1 MKSRGVVKSR
11 SFPPNVGRL
20 VLAIVF
26 MATLFVISRG
36 VFRLLSS
43 GERVQDAQE
52 RLKEV
57 KLKQEEL
64 KTRLQEVNRDFYQE
78 KQARDKLGLAKPGEI
93 VVVLPDEDLLKRL
106 SPRAL
111 EQENLEPP
119 EPNWR
124 KWARL
129 FF

>member
-52 RLKEV
+52 R
-57 KLKQEEL
+57 LKQEEL